1 MFSLLTGC
9 IGLVQASNSMHITV
23 TKGFGV
29 SIYASDL
36 GDAKQ
41 IAVGDQGTIFVG
53 SGKSGK
59 VTALVNANQDGR
71 VERRYTIAKNLKY
84 PEAIAY
90 QQGSLYVISD
100 SRILQY
106 RDIERRLRRPLR
118 PKVVY
123 DNLPEMDKRYTRVM
137 HFGPD
142 GRLYVSLGS
151 PCNVCDSDAPFGSI
165 IAINLRTG
173 NTEQI
178 ASGIRSAKGFDWSP
192 DDEHLW
198 FVDSGRDWMGDNLPA
213 DEINR
218 LDHKGQHFGFPYVH
232 GKDVKEPA
240 YKQPVNLSVKAPEYE
255 LPAHVEPVGMLF
267 YRAKQLPKKYHNQL
281 FIAENGSRHRSS
293 KVGYQV
299 VWLNIENN
307 KVVSRNTLMSF
318 LDGGFPVAR
327 PYSLAIGKDGAMYIS
342 DDLKGNIYRLFYK
355 DPMPAQQQEVKHD

>member
-1 MFSLLTGC
+1 
-9 IGLVQASNSMHITV
+9 MHITV

-29 SIYASDL
+29 SIFASDL

-59 VTALVNANQDGR
+59 VTALVNSNQEGR

-90 QQGSLYVISD
+90 HNGDLYVISD
-100 SRILQY
+100 SRILRY
-106 RDIERRLRRPLR
+106 RDVEKRLRRLQR

-123 DNLPEMDKRYTRVM
+123 DKLPDFDKRYSRVM

-142 GRLYVSLGS
+142 GRLYVALGA
-151 PCNVCDSDAPFGSI
+151 PCNVCEVDAPYSSI
-165 IAINLRTG
+165 IAIDINTG

-178 ASGIRSAKGFDWSP
+178 ASGIRSARGFDWSP
-192 DDEHLW
+192 STERIW

-218 LDHKGQHFGFPYVH
+218 IDHKGQHFGFPYIH

-240 YKQPVNLSVKAPEYE
+240 YRQPANLAVKAPEYE

-267 YRAKQLPKKYHNQL
+267 YQANQLPKKYHNQL

-299 VWLNIENN
+299 VWLKVEND
-307 KVVSRNTLMSF
+307 KILSRQTLMSF

-327 PYSLAIGKDGAMYIS
+327 PYSLATGKDGAMYIS
-342 DDLKGNIYRLFYK
+342 DDLKGNVYRLFYK
-355 DPMPAQQQEVKHD
+355 DHKPEQQQEVNND